1 MAAAA
6 AAAVAVAAAAA
17 PYISGTCEPPRE
29 PFIVLLAEPVPATAA
44 PGETCVEVHDKMPGH
59 RAVTPGAIAALQAAR
74 AKFWFNP
81 TCAWER
87 ADAVWVLNP
96 GNGGDQPP
104 DILNALR
111 PRAGLLYAGPNA
123 LAFKFGSRPVDAWVV
138 PHRGIGDS
146 IDVLTGGRLPF
157 FAWPVGID
165 TARWAPTV
173 PRAARLASALLYIKT
188 EPPAEL
194 LAAVRDALKA
204 AKVTAVTE
212 VRYGSYDLEGYRAA
226 LLGAGAL
233 VVFTTSES
241 QGAFYFEA
249 WAADVPTF
257 VFSGVGGFQHEW
269 DGNIWLTEPAPYLS
283 PLTGAYWSTPAQL
296 ANLFRPAL
304 QFQPRRW
311 VMEHGSLEVV
321 GAALVSD
328 VRARLQAKCQRESEP
343 QPPQT
348 P

>member
-1 MAAAA
+1 MVVPLLES
-6 AAAVAVAAAAA
+6 AAVESAVERVLVDALSNVWLTVRSPRRGTGGAGLATATVTVLHGAPSPEEMRAIVDALRRARAPEGGDGARPAHVETACLLRLAPGRYAAL
-17 PYISGTCEPPRE
+17 Y
-29 PFIVLLAEPVPATAA
+29 AA
-44 PGETCVEVHDKMPGH
+44 PGH
-59 RAVTPGAIAALQAAR
+59 A
-74 AKFWFNP
+74 
-81 TCAWER
+81 
-87 ADAVWVLNP
+87 
-96 GNGGDQPP
+96 P
-104 DILNALR
+104 D
-111 PRAGLLYAGPNA
+111 PR
-123 LAFKFGSRPVDAWVV
+123 S
-138 PHRGIGDS
+138 
-146 IDVLTGGRLPF
+146 
-157 FAWPVGID
+157 
-165 TARWAPTV
+165 
-173 PRAARLASALLYIKT
+173 
-188 EPPAEL
+188 PAEL
-194 LAAVRDALKA
+194 RAAVRDALKA

-321 GAALVSD
+321 GAALVAD